1 MRGHVMNRALTGW
14 RVIAV
19 PVAISLAL
27 CGVATAAD
35 TPDAPEVVSVIAQGA
50 DVETVAAAVREVGGT
65 VTRELKIIHAVA
77 ADVTP
82 AQERALAAH
91 SAVERVWR
99 DGEVH
104 AQDPEEQR

>member
-1 MRGHVMNRALTGW
+1 VGAVP
-14 RVIAV
+14 IAV
-19 PVAISLAL
+19 VLAMG
-27 CGVATAAD
+27 CGVAAAQAEAE
-35 TPDAPEVVSVIAQGA
+35 APEVVSVIAQGA

-65 VTRELKIIHAVA
+65 VTRELGIIQAVA

-82 AQERALAAH
+82 AQERALADH

-99 DGEVH
+99 DGTVH

>member
-1 MRGHVMNRALTGW
+1 MRGHVMNRALRRRT
-14 RVIAV
+14 VVAA
-19 PVAISLAL
+19 PVAVILAL
-27 CGVATAAD
+27 GGAAAAA
-35 TPDAPEVVSVIAQGA
+35 DAPEVVRVIAQGA
-50 DVETVAAAVREVGGT
+50 DVKTVAAAVHEVGGT

-77 ADVTP
+77 AAVTP

-91 SAVERVWR
+91 SAVEGVWR